1 MTLSLQRSEARR
13 AHPALLLLILWCV
26 AVSAV
31 LLIGPGAIWLRSW
44 GPAGV
49 QVYTMPFGTGTPWLS
64 FWSPKGA
71 QVYTVP
77 SGSMMPTLH
86 AAERVLSTIHMVQQP
101 TPRRGDIIVHHLR
114 TPGAI
119 PGAIYV
125 KRVVGLPGD
134 RIQLVSGRLH
144 INGTPVPRER
154 VEDFQTRDTLGK
166 RNSVMRYRE
175 TFPEGTSH
183 FVIEQKGDRG
193 HWDNTEVTRVPEG
206 EVFVMGDNRDNS
218 VDSRDSK
225 EVGTVPVSDIIGSPV
240 LILWSEDKSRIGS
253 VPR

>member
-1 MTLSLQRSEARR
+1 MTLSIRQSETRR
-13 AHPALLLLILWCV
+13 ARPALLLLILWCV
-26 AVSAV
+26 GVLAF
-31 LLIGPGAIWLRSW
+31 LLIGPGASWLPSL
-44 GPAGV
+44 GLAGV
-49 QVYTMPFGTGTPWLS
+49 RVYTMS
-64 FWSPKGA
+64 FDSETIEFQSWSPTGA
-71 QVYTVP
+71 RVYTVP

-86 AAERVLSTIHMVQQP
+86 AGEHVLGTVHMVQRP
-101 TPRRGDIIVHHLR
+101 TPRRGEIILHHVR
-114 TPGAI
+114 R
-119 PGAIYV
+119 PGAIYM

-134 RIQLVSGRLH
+134 RIQLLSGRLH

-154 VEDFQTRDTLGK
+154 VEDFQTQDALGK
-166 RNSVMRYRE
+166 QISIMRYRE

-206 EVFVMGDNRDNS
+206 RVFVMGDNRDNS

-225 EVGTVPVSDIIGSPV
+225 EVGTVPISDIIGSPI
-240 LILWSEDKSRIGS
+240 LILWSEDRSRMGS